1 MYAAKTCPYTTIVQ
15 LFPDTWEFP
24 NPFKHCSYCLF
35 FPDPYQQHDPR
46 NPCKN
51 TDKLGSRQNSH
62 TSTDNIPTE
71 KLDHKPSN
79 AIKDQ
84 ITGSNLTIFFFVP
97 CDQQQQKKMQK
108 IQSAGIQLRRDQRH
122 VIGRI
127 FGILKYHRKNT
138 LCLFS
143 ITAARQEHPIRP
155 NPWASA
161 TDGRI
166 TSAYLKNTSFL
177 ILQYRS
183 PVNIPPMIPPNTTKP
198 ELKVSIINPGS

>member
-1 MYAAKTCPYTTIVQ
+1 MQRKPVLIPLLSNFFLIHGTSLIRLNTALAI
-15 LFPDTWEFP
+15 
-24 NPFKHCSYCLF
+24 SF

-108 IQSAGIQLRRDQRH
+108 IQSARIQLRRDQRH

-143 ITAARQEHPIRP
+143 ITAARQETSDPSKSLGQCHRWQDHIRVFKKYKLSDP
-155 NPWASA
+155 AIQKP
-161 TDGRI
+161 R
-166 TSAYLKNTSFL
+166 
-177 ILQYRS
+177 QY
-183 PVNIPPMIPPNTTKP
+183 PADDTAKHHKT
-198 ELKVSIINPGS
+198 GA